1 MFYKKLNKK
10 KYRCYSY
17 TKQNELKHDIMTNHL
32 SAFYISFLAWCNPYI
47 WSRAIFAYILKMDGL
62 DSLHDTDSL
71 HNTDSDTDSE
81 EEEEG
86 SIDSDN
92 PETWTYSTTD
102 TTLTE
107 LDIMFSD
114 LEEEEEEEEE
124 EDDEEEEE
132 DDEEEYF
139 FKPRIVSIEGN
150 IGAGKS
156 TLIRKLQEKYKDRM
170 DILFLEEP
178 LAIWETFQDPDD
190 GSNILEKFYDN
201 PSKYAFPFQIL
212 AFQSRYEMIHRVVQ
226 ENARLDKSCR
236 IKTIVLERSLDADY
250 HIFAKRLVADGVME
264 KIAFDIYFYTIRE
277 RLAEYGSDG
286 IIWLDVEPEECY
298 RRVQGRGREGE
309 EGVTLGYLRGCEES
323 HREWLSAD
331 TGFVL
336 RLDGS
341 ASSSDKIM
349 EEVDTYL
356 F

>member
-1 MFYKKLNKK
+1 
-10 KYRCYSY
+10 
-17 TKQNELKHDIMTNHL
+17 MTTN
-32 SAFYISFLAWCNPYI
+32 SSSFYISILVKSRDCFLARLKMFNPYI
-47 WSRAIFAYILKMDGL
+47 LSQAIFAYILKIDGL
-62 DSLHDTDSL
+62 DSYS
-71 HNTDSDTDSE
+71 DSDSDSE
-81 EEEEG
+81 EKEDADDEG
-86 SIDSDN
+86 SINSN
-92 PETWTYSTTD
+92 NQESLTYSTTD
-102 TTLTE
+102 TSLTE
-107 LDIMFSD
+107 LDNMFSD
-114 LEEEEEEEEE
+114 SDSEEEEY
-124 EDDEEEEE
+124 DE
-132 DDEEEYF
+132 F

-150 IGAGKS
+150 IGAGKT
-156 TLIRKLQEKYKDRM
+156 TLIRKLQEKYKHRT
-170 DILFLEEP
+170 DIIFLEEP
-178 LAIWETFQDPDD
+178 LAIWETFQDPED
-190 GSNILEKFYDN
+190 GSSILEKFYGN

-212 AFQSRYEMIHRVVQ
+212 AFQSRYEMIHRIVQ
-226 ENARLDKSCR
+226 NAKLDKSCR

-277 RLAEYGSDG
+277 RLAEYGSSG

-331 TGFVL
+331 LGFVL

-341 ASSSDKIM
+341 ASSSSDKIM